1 MFISEVDKR
10 DITTKL
16 HAINYHKMLTFKQL
30 TKEQML
36 YYKFITDYLSIIRI
50 LVLTILPIS
59 VNKIQ
64 NNI

>member
-1 MFISEVDKR
+1 MFISEIDQR

-16 HAINYHKMLTFKQL
+16 NAINCHKMLTFKQL
-30 TKEQML
+30 TKEQIL

-50 LVLTILPIS
+50 LVLTILPMS

-64 NNI
+64 NI